1 MPQQWS
7 LQDAKN
13 KFSEVVNA
21 ARQGEP
27 QLVTRR
33 GEPAVVV
40 LSAEAYAAM
49 LRRER
54 LNAPSFA
61 QFLLSMPAA
70 SSPVLEKDMEKDEA
84 QGPPLTLREVDW

>member
-1 MPQQWS
+1 MLQQWS

-13 KFSEVVNA
+13 KFSAVVKA
-21 ARQGEP
+21 ASQGEP

-40 LSAEAYAAM
+40 LAADTYEEM

-54 LNAPSFA
+54 LSAPGFA
-61 QFLLSMPAA
+61 QFLLSMPTAP
-70 SSPVLEKDMEKDEA
+70 SPDLEDHEVL
-84 QGPPLTLREVDW
+84 QSPLTLREVDW

>member
-1 MPQQWS
+1 MSEQWS

-21 ARQGEP
+21 ARKGRP

-40 LSAEAYAAM
+40 VAAEDYEEM

-54 LNAPSFA
+54 LCAPTFA
-61 QFLLSMPAA
+61 QFLLTMPT
-70 SSPVLEKDMEKDEA
+70 
-84 QGPPLTLREVDW
+84 GPDYEELKEYSPLTPREVEW

>member
-1 MPQQWS
+1 MNEQWS

-21 ARQGEP
+21 ARKGRP

-40 LSAEAYAAM
+40 LAAEDYEEM

-54 LNAPSFA
+54 LCAPTFA
-61 QFLLSMPAA
+61 QFLLSMPTGTSCEETEEDYA
-70 SSPVLEKDMEKDEA
+70 
-84 QGPPLTLREVDW
+84 PLTPREVEW

>member
-1 MPQQWS
+1 MLQQWS

-21 ARQGEP
+21 ALRGEP

-33 GEPAVVV
+33 GAPAVVV
-40 LSAEAYAAM
+40 LSAAAYEEI

-54 LNAPSFA
+54 LNVPGFA
-61 QFLLSMPAA
+61 QFLLSMPTDPA
-70 SSPVLEKDMEKDEA
+70 SDMDEESG
-84 QGPPLTLREVDW
+84 QGQTLTLREVDW

>member
-1 MPQQWS
+1 MDEQWS

-21 ARQGEP
+21 ALQGRP

-40 LSAEAYAAM
+40 LSAEDYEEM
-49 LRRER
+49 LRREK
-54 LNAPSFA
+54 LAASSFT
-61 QFLLSMPAA
+61 QFLLSMPTGPDDEGAEEY
-70 SSPVLEKDMEKDEA
+70 SPLA
-84 QGPPLTLREVDW
+84 PREVEW

>member
-1 MPQQWS
+1 MLQQWS

-21 ARQGEP
+21 ALQGEP

-40 LSAEAYAAM
+40 LSADTYEEM

-54 LNAPSFA
+54 LSAPGFA
-61 QFLLSMPAA
+61 QFLLAMPVAP
-70 SSPVLEKDMEKDEA
+70 SPDLEKEELPE
-84 QGPPLTLREVDW
+84 QPLTLRKVDW